1 VPLEA
6 WFTAAVVTAMIG
18 TLVFTRVTA
27 DMVFFTG
34 LAVLLLSGVITP
46 GEALHGFSNQGMITV
61 ALLYVV
67 VAGIRETGGIQ
78 FIVQNLLGAPRSLA
92 HAQVKLALPVTG
104 MSAFLNNTP
113 VVAMLIPAV
122 KDWGNKFN
130 LPVSRLMIP
139 LSYAAIL
146 GGTCTLIGT
155 STNLVVNGMLIDRS
169 GEAGLGMF
177 DLAWVG
183 IPVAVIGLIF
193 IVATTRWLLP
203 DRRPPM
209 SQMDDPR
216 EYSVEMLV
224 AEDGPLA
231 GKSIEEAGLRHL
243 SGTYLAEIERDGTVL
258 PAVSPQEVLR
268 GGDRLMFV
276 GIVDSVVELQKI
288 RGLVPATNQVSK
300 LALPRSQRSMIEAV
314 VSDTCPIVGKT
325 IRDGQFRTHYGAVVI
340 AVARNGERL
349 NQKIGD
355 IVLRAGDTLLLEARP
370 SFTEEHRNSRDFFL
384 VSQLEDAAPPSHE
397 RALLSG
403 GILLAMVGSVTL
415 GWLSMLE
422 AAMGAAGLMLVSRCC
437 SIDTARRSIDW
448 SVLLVIAAAFG
459 IGAAMET
466 TGLAATT
473 AKSIVDIAGDA
484 PLANLVAIY
493 VATALFTAV
502 ITNNAAAL
510 LMFPIA
516 WAVAGD
522 LGVSVMPFIIAIMF
536 AASASFATP
545 IGYQTNLMVYGPGG
559 YRFTDY
565 LRIGLPMNLLTGAIA
580 ILLIP
585 LVWAF

>member
-1 VPLEA
+1 MA
-6 WFTAAVVTAMIG
+6 RW
-18 TLVFTRVTA
+18 
-27 DMVFFTG
+27 
-34 LAVLLLSGVITP
+34 
-46 GEALHGFSNQGMITV
+46 
-61 ALLYVV
+61 
-67 VAGIRETGGIQ
+67 
-78 FIVQNLLGAPRSLA
+78 
-92 HAQVKLALPVTG
+92 
-104 MSAFLNNTP
+104 SAR
-113 VVAMLIPAV
+113 AS
-122 KDWGNKFN
+122 KK
-130 LPVSRLMIP
+130 R
-139 LSYAAIL
+139 
-146 GGTCTLIGT
+146 
-155 STNLVVNGMLIDRS
+155 
-169 GEAGLGMF
+169 
-177 DLAWVG
+177 
-183 IPVAVIGLIF
+183 
-193 IVATTRWLLP
+193 
-203 DRRPPM
+203 
-209 SQMDDPR
+209 
-216 EYSVEMLV
+216 
-224 AEDGPLA
+224 
-231 GKSIEEAGLRHL
+231 
-243 SGTYLAEIERDGTVL
+243 TYLAEIERDGTVL

-300 LALPRSQRSMIEAV
+300 LELPRSQRSMIEAV
-314 VSDTCPIVGKT
+314 VSDTCPMVGKT

-397 RALLSG
+397 RA
-403 GILLAMVGSVTL
+403 
-415 GWLSMLE
+415 
-422 AAMGAAGLMLVSRCC
+422 GAAGLMLVSRCC